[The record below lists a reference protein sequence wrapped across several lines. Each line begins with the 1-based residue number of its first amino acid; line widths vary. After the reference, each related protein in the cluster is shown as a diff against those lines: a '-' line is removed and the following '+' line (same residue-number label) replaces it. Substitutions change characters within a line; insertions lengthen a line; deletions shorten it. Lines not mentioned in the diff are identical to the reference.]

1 MENSNEE
8 IRCGGDKDGVRSRGK
23 RFEVKD
29 ERTEEVM
36 DVNDVVEVLAKSL
49 NIHFANDSVSA

>member
-23 RFEVKD
+23 RFDVRD
-29 ERTEEVM
+29 ERAEEVM
-36 DVNDVVEVLAKSL
+36 DVDDALEGQAKSL
-49 NIHFANDSVSA
+49 DIHFANDCVSA